1 MRYACIKSTIS
12 ERAGGLIL
20 FLKRLEVIGF
30 KSFADRIGIDF
41 VPGVTAVVG
50 PNGSGKSN
58 VTDAIRWVLGEQS
71 AKSLRG
77 AKMEDIIFAGSD
89 SRKPLNFAEVSLIL
103 DNEDERLPIPYN
115 EVSVTRR
122 VYRSGDSEYLL
133 NKQQCRLKDITDL
146 FLDSGLGKEAFSII
160 SQGRVDEILNS
171 RPDDRRTIFEE
182 AAGVLKYKQ
191 RRKKA
196 EHKLFETD
204 DNLHRVLDILHELDK
219 RIEPLHIQASAA
231 EDYLKMTNEL
241 KGIDIALL
249 VHDIENLDHS
259 IGQVIKEKQELLSKE
274 QVHASQISEK
284 ETTITELRKNL
295 SELDNLLDESQNQ
308 LVDVSA
314 EVERFEGR
322 KVLMAEKRMNATTQL
337 TKLQQSL
344 DKAIASRDNWQKIQE
359 EKAEQ
364 LSERQQELQN
374 FKKIVKQLEDNLN
387 RSTSEIEAE
396 IDKWKDTYIDR
407 LNEEATVKNEVKN
420 ISKQLAEQAENS
432 VKISNQSSEMLT
444 ELKELQRE
452 QQLVAEKLK
461 KVELQVTHKLEEY
474 KKCQQDL
481 QHARKQYDDQQAMLF
496 KGYQH
501 LQQMKSRRETLAE
514 LEADFSGFYQGVKA
528 VLVARENQQ
537 LHGIHGAV
545 AELIHVDG
553 EFARAVETAL
563 GAAMQHVV
571 TETDSDARKA
581 IAWLKQQRAGR
592 ATFLP
597 KNVMKSRKI
606 PTDVLQAVANHPSF
620 INTAD
625 ELATFDPTYR
635 TIAENLLGHVLVSK
649 DLQGASQIAK
659 AINYRFRVVTLD
671 GDVVNT
677 GGSLTGG
684 SVKQQAS
691 LFSRKAE
698 LEDLTAQLSQM
709 QSSIE
714 KAEKVVAEWK
724 DKVTEK
730 STLLEQLRVQGEEI
744 RAEEVELSARH
755 RELEATTKRLS
766 LRVSMFSDEQQD
778 ASGRKT
784 NLETQLADFNYRKAE
799 LAKELVEIN
808 QTVEQLNVLKQQSE
822 SERDVLQEQYA
833 LKRSDLAVLNEQV
846 SQLRVAVLDANSQF
860 DQATQEVSNI
870 TKEIEWLTSD
880 GDLNGPTEEEL
891 TAKIIELHSKRE
903 ELIKTVEKTKQKRTE
918 VQQIVDKSDEELKE
932 LQRVH
937 QGLLDGLRNYE
948 VKLSRLDVEHENLA
962 KQLEKDYELT
972 FEEALLE
979 PSLDIDVETARRKVK
994 LLKQSISELGT
1005 VNIGAIEE
1013 YATVSERHEFLS
1025 NQRSDLMEA
1034 QETLHEVIREMDEEM
1049 TNRFSETFFEIR
1061 KHFQTVFRELF
1072 GGGHADL
1079 ELLDPNNLLET
1090 GIEIVA
1096 QPPGKKLQR
1105 LSLLSGG
1112 ERALTAIALL
1122 FAILKTR
1129 PVPFCIL
1136 DEVEAALDESN
1147 VARYSQYLKKF
1158 SAETQFIVI
1167 THRKGTMEG
1176 ADVLYGIT
1184 MQESGVS
1191 KLVSV
1196 KLEQEEP
1203 VPS

>member
-1 MRYACIKSTIS
+1 MCYACFKNTIR
-12 ERAGGLIL
+12 ERSGGLIL

-89 SRKPLNFAEVSLIL
+89 SRKPLNFAEVTLIL

-122 VYRSGDSEYLL
+122 VYRSGDSEYVL

-182 AAGVLKYKQ
+182 AAGVLKYKL

-231 EDYLKMTNEL
+231 EDYLKMSNEL
-241 KGIDIALL
+241 KDIDIAVL
-249 VHDIENLDHS
+249 VYDMENLNHT
-259 IGQVIKEKQELLSKE
+259 IEQIIKEKEELFSKE
-274 QVHASQISEK
+274 QIQATQIAEK
-284 ETTITELRKNL
+284 ELNITKLRKQL
-295 SELDNLLDESQNQ
+295 SELDTLLDTSQHQ
-308 LVDVSA
+308 LVEASA
-314 EVERFEGR
+314 SVERFEGR

-344 DKAIASRDNWQKIQE
+344 
-359 EKAEQ
+359 EKAKDFRNSWEQ
-364 LSERQQELQN
+364 AKNDKQHELTERMHELQDL
-374 FKKIVKQLEDNLN
+374 KKAVKQLEENLN

-407 LNEEATVKNEVKN
+407 LNEEATVKNEIKN
-420 ISKQLAEQAENS
+420 ITKQLTEQAENS
-432 VKISNQSSEMLT
+432 DKISNQSTEMTSELN
-444 ELKELQRE
+444 ELQHE
-452 QQLVAEKLK
+452 QQLIAEKLQR
-461 KVELQVTHKLEEY
+461 VEQQVAQKLEEY
-474 KKCQQDL
+474 KNCQLEVQ
-481 QHARKQYDDQQAMLF
+481 QSKKQYDDQQAMLF

-501 LQQMKSRRETLAE
+501 LQQMKSRQETLAE

-528 VLVARENQQ
+528 VLVAREKQQ
-537 LHGIHGAV
+537 LQGIHGAV

-553 EFARAVETAL
+553 EYARAVETAL

-571 TETDSDARKA
+571 TETDADARKA
-581 IAWLKQQRAGR
+581 ITWLKQQRAGR

-597 KNVMKSRKI
+597 QNVMKSRKI
-606 PTDVLQAVANHPSF
+606 PENILQMVSNHPSF

-625 ELATFDPTYR
+625 ELATFEPSFK

-659 AINYRFRVVTLD
+659 TCNYRYRVVTLD

-698 LEDLTAQLSQM
+698 LESLTEQLSKM
-709 QSSIE
+709 QLSIGN
-714 KAEKVVAEWK
+714 AEKVVAEWK
-724 DKVTEK
+724 EKVTEK
-730 STLLEQLRVQGEEI
+730 STLLEQLRIQGEEI
-744 RAEEVELSARH
+744 RSQEVELNVH
-755 RELEATTKRLS
+755 YRELEATTKRLS
-766 LRVSMFSDEQQD
+766 LRVSIFNDEQQD

-784 NLETQLADFNYRKAE
+784 TLESQLAEYTHRKEE
-799 LAKELVEIN
+799 LTKELSEIN

-822 SERDVLQEQYA
+822 SERDLLQEKYA

-846 SQLRVAVLDANSQF
+846 AQLRLAVTDANSQF
-860 DQATQEVSNI
+860 EQATEEATNI
-870 TKEIEWLTSD
+870 KKEIDWLLNG
-880 GDLNGPTEEEL
+880 GDLNGPTEEEIIK
-891 TAKIIELHSKRE
+891 KISELQTQKE
-903 ELIKTVEKTKQKRTE
+903 ELIQTVDQTKQQRTK
-918 VQQIVDKSDEELKE
+918 VQQMVNEIDGELKE
-932 LQRVH
+932 LQRLH

-948 VKLSRLDVEHENLA
+948 VKLNRLDVERENLV
-962 KQLEKDYELT
+962 KQLEKDYNLT
-972 FEEALLE
+972 FEEASLE
-979 PSLDIDVETARRKVK
+979 PSLEMDLDTARRKVK
-994 LLKQSISELGT
+994 LLKQSINELGT

-1013 YATVSERHEFLS
+1013 YATVSERHTFLS
-1025 NQRSDLMEA
+1025 SQRNDLLEA
-1034 QETLHEVIREMDEEM
+1034 QDTLHEAIREMDEEM
-1049 TNRFSETFFEIR
+1049 TNRFSETFYEIR
-1061 KHFQTVFRELF
+1061 EHFQKVFRELF

-1079 ELLDPNNLLET
+1079 ELLDPDNMLET

-1147 VARYSQYLKKF
+1147 VTRYSQYLKKF

-1196 KLEQEEP
+1196 KLEEEP
-1203 VPS
+1203 VLS

>member
-1 MRYACIKSTIS
+1 M
-12 ERAGGLIL
+12 

-191 RRKKA
+191 RRRQA

-219 RIEPLHIQASAA
+219 RVEPLHIQASAA
-231 EDYLKMTNEL
+231 EDYLKMSNEL
-241 KGIDIALL
+241 KDIDIAVL
-249 VHDIENLDHS
+249 VHDIENLNRS
-259 IGQVIKEKQELLSKE
+259 IEQIAKEKQELFSKE
-274 QVHASQISEK
+274 QIHSGLIVEK
-284 ETTITELRKNL
+284 ESNISKYRKQL
-295 SELDNLLDESQNQ
+295 SDLDTLLDESQHQ

-322 KVLMAEKRMNATTQL
+322 KVLMAEKRMNASTQL

-344 DKAIASRDNWQKIQE
+344 KKETASRDSWVKIKDDKE
-359 EKAEQ
+359 AQ
-364 LSERQQELQN
+364 LTERVQELQN
-374 FKKIVKQLEDNLN
+374 LKKAVKHLEDNLN
-387 RSTSEIEAE
+387 RSTTEIEAE

-407 LNEEATVKNEVKN
+407 LNEEATVKNEIKN
-420 ISKQLAEQAENS
+420 ITKQLAEQAENS
-432 VKISNQSSEMLT
+432 VKISSQSTEMISEL
-444 ELKELQRE
+444 EELQNE
-452 QQLVAEKLK
+452 QQLVAEKLH
-461 KVELQVTHKLEEY
+461 KVEQQVANKLEEY
-474 KKCQQDL
+474 KKCQQEV

-501 LQQMKSRRETLAE
+501 LQQMKSRQETLAE

-528 VLVARENQQ
+528 VLVAREKHQ
-537 LHGIHGAV
+537 LQGIHGAV

-553 EFARAVETAL
+553 EYARAVETAL

-571 TETDSDARKA
+571 TESDADARKA
-581 IAWLKQQRAGR
+581 ITWLKEQRAGR

-597 KNVMKSRKI
+597 KNVMKSRKL
-606 PTDVLQAVANHPSF
+606 PDNVLQMVQNHPSF

-625 ELATFDPTYR
+625 ELATFDPAFR
-635 TIAENLLGHVLVSK
+635 TIAENLLGHVLISK

-659 AINYRFRVVTLD
+659 ACNYRYRVVTLD

-698 LEDLTAQLSQM
+698 LEGLTTQLAEM
-709 QSSIE
+709 QFSIE

-724 DKVTEK
+724 EQVTEK
-730 STLLEQLRVQGEEI
+730 SALLEQLRVQGEEF

-755 RELEATTKRLS
+755 RELVATTKRLS
-766 LRVSMFSDEQQD
+766 LRVSMFSNEQQD

-784 NLETQLADFNYRKAE
+784 SLETQLADFNRRKEE
-799 LAKELVEIN
+799 LTKELVNIN
-808 QTVEQLNVLKQQSE
+808 QTVEELNALKLQSE

-833 LKRSDLAVLNEQV
+833 QKRSDLAVLNEQV
-846 SQLRVAVLDANSQF
+846 FQLRLAVKDANSQF
-860 DQATQEVSNI
+860 DQANEEVSNI
-870 TKEIEWLTSD
+870 SKEIEWLTNG
-880 GDLNGPTEEEL
+880 GDLNGPSEEEIV
-891 TAKIIELHSKRE
+891 AKIVELQKKRE
-903 ELIKTVEKTKQKRTE
+903 ELVQTVEKTKLQRTE
-918 VQQIVDKSDEELKE
+918 VQQIVDATDVELKE
-932 LQRVH
+932 LQRIH

-948 VKLSRLDVEHENLA
+948 VKLNRLDVEHENLE
-962 KQLEKDYELT
+962 KQLEKDYELS

-979 PSLDIDVETARRKVK
+979 PSLEVDVDTARRKVK
-994 LLKQSISELGT
+994 LLKQSIAELGT
-1005 VNIGAIEE
+1005 VNINAIEE
-1013 YATVSERHEFLS
+1013 YATVSERHTFLT

-1034 QETLHEVIREMDEEM
+1034 QETLHEAIREMDEEM

-1061 KHFQTVFRELF
+1061 DHFQKVFRELF

-1079 ELLDPNNLLET
+1079 ELLDPDNLLET

-1158 SAETQFIVI
+1158 SSETQFIVI

-1196 KLEQEEP
+1196 KLEQEES

>member
-1 MRYACIKSTIS
+1 M
-12 ERAGGLIL
+12 

-77 AKMEDIIFAGSD
+77 SKMEDIIFAGSD

-171 RPDDRRTIFEE
+171 RPEDRRTIFEE

-241 KGIDIALL
+241 KDIDIAVL
-249 VHDIENLDHS
+249 VHDIENLKLS
-259 IGQVIKEKQELLSKE
+259 IEKVVNEKQELFAKE
-274 QVHASQISEK
+274 QIHATEIAKK
-284 ETTITELRKNL
+284 ESTITMLRKQLN
-295 SELDNLLDESQNQ
+295 ELDALLDESQHE

-314 EVERFEGR
+314 EAERFEGR
-322 KVLMAEKRMNATTQL
+322 KVLMAEKRMNASAQL

-344 DKAIASRDNWQKIQE
+344 
-359 EKAEQ
+359 EKAETSRNNWNNVKADKEQQ
-364 LSERQQELQN
+364 LSVRQQELQML
-374 FKKIVKQLEDNLN
+374 KKAVKQLEDNLN

-420 ISKQLAEQAENS
+420 ITKQLAEQNENS
-432 VKISNQSSEMLT
+432 VKMTSQSSEMV
-444 ELKELQRE
+444 KELEELQHE

-461 KVELQVTHKLEEY
+461 KVEQQVIKKLDEY
-474 KKCQQDL
+474 KNCQL
-481 QHARKQYDDQQAMLF
+481 EVQHARKQYDDQQAMLF

-501 LQQMKSRRETLAE
+501 LQQMKSRQETLAE

-528 VLVARENQQ
+528 VLVAREKKQ
-537 LHGIHGAV
+537 LQGIHGAV

-553 EFARAVETAL
+553 QYAKAVETAL

-571 TETDSDARKA
+571 TETDADARNA

-597 KNVMKSRKI
+597 KNVMKSRKLSNS
-606 PTDVLQAVANHPSF
+606 VLQSISNHPSF

-625 ELATFDPTYR
+625 ELATFDPAFQ

-659 AINYRFRVVTLD
+659 ACGYRYRVVTLD

-698 LEDLTAQLSQM
+698 LEELTSQLVEM

-714 KAEKVVAEWK
+714 KAEKVVSEWK
-724 DKVTEK
+724 DQVASK
-730 STLLEQLRVQGEEI
+730 STLLEQLRIQGEEI
-744 RAEEVELSARH
+744 RSEEVELSARL
-755 RELEATTKRLS
+755 RELEGTTKRLS
-766 LRVSMFSDEQQD
+766 LRVSLFSDEQQD
-778 ASGRKT
+778 ATGRKAS
-784 NLETQLADFNYRKAE
+784 LETQLANFTIRKDE
-799 LAKELVEIN
+799 LAKELEEIN
-808 QTVEQLNVLKQQSE
+808 HTVDELNILKQQSE

-833 LKRSDLAVLNEQV
+833 LKRSELAVLNEQV
-846 SQLRVAVLDANSQF
+846 VQLRLAVSDATSQF
-860 DQATQEVSNI
+860 DQASEEVENLI
-870 TKEIEWLTSD
+870 KEIEWLTND
-880 GDLNGPTEEEL
+880 GDLNGPSEEEI
-891 TAKIIELHSKRE
+891 ASKIIDLQKRRE
-903 ELIKTVEKTKQKRTE
+903 ELVQTVNQTKLIRANAQQK
-918 VQQIVDKSDEELKE
+918 VDETDIELKE

-948 VKLSRLDVEHENLA
+948 VKINRLDVEHENLA

-972 FEEALLE
+972 FEEAVLE
-979 PSLDIDVETARRKVK
+979 SSLDMDVDIARRKVK
-994 LLKQSISELGT
+994 LLKQSILELGT
-1005 VNIGAIEE
+1005 VNISAIEE
-1013 YATVSERHEFLS
+1013 YATVSERHQFLS
-1025 NQRSDLMEA
+1025 SQRSDLMEA
-1034 QETLHEVIREMDEEM
+1034 QETLHEAIREMDEEM
-1049 TNRFSETFFEIR
+1049 THRFRETFVDIR
-1061 KHFQTVFRELF
+1061 EHFQQVFRELF
-1072 GGGHADL
+1072 GGGFADL
-1079 ELLDPNNLLET
+1079 ELLDPENLLET

-1096 QPPGKKLQR
+1096 QPPGKKLQK

-1147 VARYSQYLKKF
+1147 VARYSEYLKKF
-1158 SAETQFIVI
+1158 SNETQFIVI

-1196 KLEQEEP
+1196 KLEQEVA